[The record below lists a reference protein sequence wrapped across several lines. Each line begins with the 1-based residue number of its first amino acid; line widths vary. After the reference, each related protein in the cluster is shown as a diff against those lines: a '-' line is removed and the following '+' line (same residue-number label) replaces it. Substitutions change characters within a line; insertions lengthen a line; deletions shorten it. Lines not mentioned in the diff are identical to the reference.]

1 MQTGKSVIDH
11 TWNNPT
17 ASNGSN
23 SVNGI
28 EFEVLVGILTA
39 VTLLLACLVFVSI
52 MLILYHRKAKS
63 ASSPSG
69 IGTPEGAT
77 FNLKGL
83 LGHSPSNPSA
93 IYAGTGPN
101 ASAADLKVF
110 PAADSRALLT
120 HPPPVNENSR
130 WQSVASFDCPVVYQ
144 HPQLTSGHYLPP
156 PPPPAPLPKTAAVGV
171 GITANPLAT
180 EYACVDLP
188 ALGSQPSPQSLASVR
203 YAC

>member
-1 MQTGKSVIDH
+1 MQTGKCVIDP
-11 TWNNPT
+11 TWNDPT

-39 VTLLLACLVFVSI
+39 VTLLLACLVFVSV

-63 ASSPSG
+63 ALSPSG

-101 ASAADLKVF
+101 ALAADLKAGLVI
-110 PAADSRALLT
+110 
-120 HPPPVNENSR
+120 NSIL
-130 WQSVASFDCPVVYQ
+130 FC
-144 HPQLTSGHYLPP
+144 
-156 PPPPAPLPKTAAVGV
+156 
-171 GITANPLAT
+171 
-180 EYACVDLP
+180 
-188 ALGSQPSPQSLASVR
+188 
-203 YAC
+203 